1 MLYKMLLHVYLVMAY
16 MHNCC
21 TDGFE
26 RYRWTLIDFE
36 SVFFA
41 FLGVFIVNIILN
53 CIVIAKFIDI
63 SNAFDKDDM
72 IAL

>member
-1 MLYKMLLHVYLVMAY
+1 M
-16 MHNCC
+16 
-21 TDGFE
+21 
-26 RYRWTLIDFE
+26 DFDRFWKCFF
-36 SVFFA
+36 VFFE
-41 FLGVFIVNIILN
+41 VFIVNIILN